1 MFADAF
7 VTSSIV
13 RGVRDEKRREERGKS
28 RRLMLWKVR
37 VLALPTE
44 GHVCTYALT
53 TRGGVKQ

>member
-13 RGVRDEKRREERGKS
+13 WEVRDEKRREERGKS
-28 RRLMLWKVR
+28 RSLVLWKVR